1 MQEVLEGLAHGL
13 IHAHHLQAQP
23 QVASYV
29 RLWGQPGREMLML
42 SSSQFGPKPT
52 SQRSPAHVSNFKI
65 SFSQGQ
71 SDQAF
76 QRQGTMIGRHPAML
90 PDVPWFGANVGI
102 KKTSLALERRHDGLS
117 LVLYPNDQNL
127 RYGAALIAHRM
138 SDIGADVLHFARLQ
152 GRLHPVL
159 LFEYE
164 GAFKTIN

>member
-1 MQEVLEGLAHGL
+1 
-13 IHAHHLQAQP
+13 
-23 QVASYV
+23 
-29 RLWGQPGREMLML
+29 
-42 SSSQFGPKPT
+42 
-52 SQRSPAHVSNFKI
+52 
-65 SFSQGQ
+65 
-71 SDQAF
+71 
-76 QRQGTMIGRHPAML
+76 ML